1 MREKAVKIM
10 FCFAGMN
17 GKAPD
22 EKIYPPTLPD
32 VEEVGKR
39 QEVNNAIEDQ
49 QQDRKKEMEE
59 EKEKLRKKEME
70 EEKEKLRKEEVE
82 KKEEVEEGKKKS
94 FLPQL
99 VDIVDEVFQTVDTD
113 TQPGQEG

>member
-1 MREKAVKIM
+1 MM
-10 FCFAGMN
+10 FCVVGMN

-49 QQDRKKEMEE
+49 QQE
-59 EKEKLRKKEME
+59 RKKEME
-70 EEKEKLRKEEVE
+70 EEKEKLRKEMEEE
-82 KKEEVEEGKKKS
+82 KEKLRKEEEEEGKKS
-94 FLPQL
+94 FVPQL

-113 TQPGQEG
+113 TQSGQEG

>member
-1 MREKAVKIM
+1 
-10 FCFAGMN
+10 MN

-49 QQDRKKEMEE
+49 QQERKKEMEE

-70 EEKEKLRKEEVE
+70 EEKEER

>member
-1 MREKAVKIM
+1 
-10 FCFAGMN
+10 MN

-39 QEVNNAIEDQ
+39 QDVNNAIEDQ
-49 QQDRKKEMEE
+49 QQERKKEMEE

-70 EEKEKLRKEEVE
+70 EEKEER
-82 KKEEVEEGKKKS
+82 KKEELEEGKKKN

-113 TQPGQEG
+113 TQLGQEG

>member
-1 MREKAVKIM
+1 
-10 FCFAGMN
+10 MN

-59 EKEKLRKKEME
+59 EKEERKKEME
-70 EEKEKLRKEEVE
+70 EEKKEEVE
-82 KKEEVEEGKKKS
+82 EEVEEGKKKS

-113 TQPGQEG
+113 TQPGQDI

>member
-1 MREKAVKIM
+1 
-10 FCFAGMN
+10 MN

-39 QEVNNAIEDQ
+39 QDVNNAIEDQ
-49 QQDRKKEMEE
+49 QQERKKEMEE

-70 EEKEKLRKEEVE
+70 EEKEER
-82 KKEEVEEGKKKS
+82 KKEELEEGKKKN

-113 TQPGQEG
+113 TQPGQGIQRVLKDL

>member
-1 MREKAVKIM
+1 
-10 FCFAGMN
+10 MN

-49 QQDRKKEMEE
+49 QQE
-59 EKEKLRKKEME
+59 RKKEME
-70 EEKEKLRKEEVE
+70 EEKEKLRKEMEEE
-82 KKEEVEEGKKKS
+82 KEKLRKEMEVEEGKKKS

>member
-1 MREKAVKIM
+1 
-10 FCFAGMN
+10 MN

-49 QQDRKKEMEE
+49 QQE
-59 EKEKLRKKEME
+59 RKKEME
-70 EEKEKLRKEEVE
+70 EEKEKLRKEMEE
-82 KKEEVEEGKKKS
+82 EKEKLRKEEMEEEKEERKKEEVEEGKKKS

>member
-1 MREKAVKIM
+1 MM
-10 FCFAGMN
+10 FCVVGMN

-49 QQDRKKEMEE
+49 QQE
-59 EKEKLRKKEME
+59 RKKEME
-70 EEKEKLRKEEVE
+70 EEKEKLRKEMEEE
-82 KKEEVEEGKKKS
+82 KEKLRKEMEVEEGKKKS

>member
-1 MREKAVKIM
+1 
-10 FCFAGMN
+10 MN

-32 VEEVGKR
+32 VEEAGKR

-49 QQDRKKEMEE
+49 QQERKKEMEE
-59 EKEKLRKKEME
+59 EKEELRKEME
-70 EEKEKLRKEEVE
+70 EEKEERK
-82 KKEEVEEGKKKS
+82 KEEGKKKS